1 MGQNVA
7 KGFALWG
14 ISKGL
19 GLPHGAID
27 RVSEL
32 MFLRRLLD
40 QLQIDCVLDVGANQG
55 QFASELRG
63 IGYSGLIVSFE
74 PVQEEF
80 RILRERFRADPGW
93 RGFSLALGSSSE
105 SKEIVISRL
114 GVMNSLLEPINRRDV
129 VRREMIEVRRLD
141 SVLESELR
149 DVQSSRIFLKMDT
162 QGYDLEVF
170 SGATGA
176 LDRVL
181 GLQSELS
188 VKPLYEGMPHYIQSL
203 ETYQSAGFDLYNLS
217 VVNRIETGGLLEL
230 NCFMRRSGA

>member
-19 GLPHGAID
+19 SLPHGAID

-80 RILRERFRADPGW
+80 RILKERFRADPGW
-93 RGFSLALGSSSE
+93 RGFSLALGSSTE

-114 GVMNSLLEPINRRDV
+114 GVMSSLLEPINRRDV

-141 SVLESELR
+141 SVLESELS

-188 VKPLYEGMPHYIQSL
+188 VRPLYEGMPHYIQSL

>member
-1 MGQNVA
+1 VAQTFMGVDPVTHPIPVRPA
-7 KGFALWG
+7 VHYTMGG
-14 ISKGL
+14 I
-19 GLPHGAID
+19 
-27 RVSEL
+27 
-32 MFLRRLLD
+32 
-40 QLQIDCVLDVGANQG
+40 
-55 QFASELRG
+55 AS
-63 IGYSGLIVSFE
+63 
-74 PVQEEF
+74 
-80 RILRERFRADPGW
+80 
-93 RGFSLALGSSSE
+93 
-105 SKEIVISRL
+105 
-114 GVMNSLLEPINRRDV
+114 NRTT
-129 VRREMIEVRRLD
+129 L
-141 SVLESELR
+141 S

-188 VKPLYEGMPHYIQSL
+188 VRPLYEGMPHYIQSL